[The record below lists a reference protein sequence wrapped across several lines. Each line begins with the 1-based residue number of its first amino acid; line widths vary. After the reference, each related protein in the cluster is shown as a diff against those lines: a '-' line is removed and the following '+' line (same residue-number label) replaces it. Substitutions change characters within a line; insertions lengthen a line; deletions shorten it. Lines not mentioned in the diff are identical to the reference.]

1 MVKSRKY
8 ISLLLLAVYA
18 FFFAS
23 TNFFYHTHRLAN
35 GIIVHSHPFSNP
47 EHSHT
52 ASQILL
58 IDAIHTAVYLESAEQ
73 SVPERAVAFIHQEVI
88 GERTKHVLHG
98 LHITCSL
105 RAPPASC

>member
-1 MVKSRKY
+1 M
-8 ISLLLLAVYA
+8 YA

-23 TNFFYHTHRLAN
+23 TNLFYHTHRLAN

-52 ASQILL
+52 TSQILL
-58 IDAIHTAVYLESAEQ
+58 IDAIHSAVYLESTEL
-73 SVPERAVAFIHQEVI
+73 SVPERATVFFHQVVI
-88 GERTKHVLHG
+88 DERAEHILSG
-98 LHITCSL
+98 LHISYSL